1 MNAPTITKKKAG
13 WRLPRLNQSRH
24 ISRLFLAG
32 LLLLLFIG
40 FAGVFHSGLA
50 PIGAG
55 QTELA
60 YSVARLR
67 NGASLVPIAKTPRFS
82 LAATADALLQNYFSL
97 DPDTGALVLRD
108 GLRSLAIQTN
118 PLKSFPVQI
127 VKEVPN
133 EDGKKTATSIYIH
146 LLNCQQFLA
155 MQAGSAGRVIPK
167 AASLSDSDAV
177 LRCIDIQPVLAQEST
192 LAKVRAWIKNKSD
205 KSGEKLLPTIK
216 SDYLKSADEILKLPQ
231 PPQSPNSQPPKKS
244 PKSPSNY
251 SWGPFPAPLNSNDI
265 PVWRIFILEER
276 AEPGLQIFAAE
287 QPPTRTISEPDHQ
300 PTDFRPV
307 APESGGGVLLR
318 FLDRVFLL
326 ILQLRYPVLISLGI
340 LAPLL
345 TWFLRQKD
353 RVVRCCLEP
362 YLLLL
367 LAQVVSLFLADA
379 LMGEGLVIWVGF
391 IYTLLRL
398 LQLAELFWLSRS
410 KDPRFCKRF
419 NLRSRPWLRDLLRL
433 QLVLWG
439 INALGLGRHILGVFL
454 SFPWIS
460 PA

>member
-1 MNAPTITKKKAG
+1 MRAPTWPKKKTS

-24 ISRLFLAG
+24 IRRLFLTG
-32 LLLLLFIG
+32 LLLLLCIA
-40 FAGVFHSGLA
+40 FAGALQSGLA

-60 YSVARLR
+60 YSVASLR
-67 NGASLVPIAKTPRFS
+67 NGASLKPIATPPRFILS
-82 LAATADALLQNYFSL
+82 TTADTGLQNYFSL
-97 DPDTGALVLRD
+97 DPDTGALKLRD

-118 PLKSFPVQI
+118 PLKSFPAQI
-127 VKEVPN
+127 LETVPDEV
-133 EDGKKTATSIYIH
+133 GKKAISLYIH

-155 MQAGSAGRVIPK
+155 MQAETNSRDSTK
-167 AASLSDSDAV
+167 QSSLSNADAV
-177 LRCIDIQPVLAQEST
+177 LTCMWIKPVLAQAST
-192 LAKVRAWIKNKSD
+192 LAKVREWINENSEKPGERLLVTQKN
-205 KSGEKLLPTIK
+205 
-216 SDYLKSADEILKLPQ
+216 DYLTSANELLNL
-231 PPQSPNSQPPKKS
+231 PPQD
-244 PKSPSNY
+244 PKSPPIY
-251 SWGPFPAPLNSNDI
+251 SWGSASAPPEGKEI
-265 PVWRIFILEER
+265 PVWRIFILEDR
-276 AEPGLQIFAAE
+276 AEPGMQIFSVADA
-287 QPPTRTISEPDHQ
+287 PPPIPDPNNQ
-300 PTDFRPV
+300 PTASRPV
-307 APESGGGVLLR
+307 APESRGGLLLR
-318 FLDRVFLL
+318 SLDRVFLL

-345 TWFLRQKD
+345 AWFLRQKD

-367 LAQVVSLFLADA
+367 LAQVVTLFLADA

-398 LQLAELFWLSRS
+398 LQLVELFWLSRS
-410 KDPRFCKRF
+410 KDPRFVKRF

-439 INALGLGRHILGVFL
+439 LNALGLGWHILGVFR